1 MSTNKK
7 TLIDGDFQV
16 GSSHLIVDT
25 ENNYVGFNNATPQNK
40 IDVQI
45 GTRTGTHSTGKPL
58 YVTGVTNTSGAEF
71 VSDDGTAGIGIG
83 SSNIFATE
91 TNQNITIAPDGTG
104 AVGIKTATPNPSGET
119 FDLWVQGDTKITG
132 NVTVNE
138 IFGDG
143 SGLFNVAGTQWVSS
157 SEDIY
162 FLNNTGSG
170 EGKVGIGKTVPE
182 YKLDILDSD
191 KPTIRVKST
200 STGDGD
206 ALLILDSS
214 ATGESDIDFK
224 HDGVLNW
231 RIRTGDA
238 SASGTTFQLNNANDS
253 DVLTIQQNG
262 NVGIG
267 TNSPNVPLEVNKSA
281 GGEMFRLATS
291 TGTLYAGVDANPP
304 WFGTSSDDHLRLV
317 TNGTE
322 KIRIESGGN
331 VGIGKTDP
339 GSALDVNGTVT
350 ATTFSGALSNNLS
363 PGSYLTGN
371 AYNGSTARTF
381 AVDATT
387 TSTASKVVA
396 RDASKNV
403 FVNNLYVGDST
414 TLGITKYIG
423 EFGSVSTLG
432 EGTNSYAGYA
442 IRDDWVFMSNGA
454 SLAGIYDDTNNKW
467 ATRYNALGSVQL
479 YHAGN
484 LKLETTSTGVTVTGT
499 FSGALSGNA
508 STATTLQTA
517 RTIGGVSFNGSANI
531 TPTTFGGATFSGDVA
546 FDTNTLFVDVSANR
560 VGIGTTAP
568 ASPLHVSAS
577 TTSTHTMKIS
587 HSDTDANTGTYA
599 LLIDADY
606 SGADTYTGDKTN
618 AGIYIDLDSSATGGD
633 TTNEHRI
640 YGVYSDVRHSG
651 DSNFC
656 YSGYFLAQSDHTSG
670 QCSALKGVLAY
681 AVDSANGTNSN
692 VTAGEFIALKD
703 SGSTNTTA
711 TMMGVRGEVE
721 IDAGIVTN
729 AYAVHGHIDRDG
741 GTITNGYL
749 FHGSYAGS
757 DTGVKW
763 GLYLSGDEINHVD
776 GSFGI
781 GTDAPGAKLDVN
793 GDINSSGKIN
803 IGTFAVG
810 EGYMASKT
818 LTLGDISSDYGGG
831 NNWTANTAALMFE
844 CANNTEMAVHDSGT
858 RVASLMHYEGSPH
871 RITIGRDMG
880 WGTIASVRMYG
891 SQSYPNRPVAM
902 VGKNN
907 GRVYSPNVVVYNIV
921 LYNDGGL
928 YNTSNGRFTAPAGYA
943 GYYLVTYTGLAGER
957 ETGPNTRWQL
967 NGNDLFWGAAHV
979 NVGSGVNMNTVNG
992 RLGMNNQL
1000 IYYLNAGD
1008 YLTHRVIGG
1017 SIYGSDSTHSTTVVM
1032 FMGSR

>member
-517 RTIGGVSFNGSANI
+517 RTIGGVSFDGSANI
-531 TPTTFGGATFSGDVA
+531 TPTTFAGATFSGDVA